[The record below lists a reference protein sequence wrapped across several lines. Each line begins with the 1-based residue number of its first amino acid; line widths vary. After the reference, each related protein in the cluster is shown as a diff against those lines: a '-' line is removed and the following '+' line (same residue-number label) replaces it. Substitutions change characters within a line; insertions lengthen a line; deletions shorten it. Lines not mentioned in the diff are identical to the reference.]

1 MVIYMVQFPITIQ
14 PVVPPDGR
22 STGHHSIYVL
32 RDDLL
37 PGGTKSILA
46 NEIVKQNKDK
56 KEFVYAS
63 PVYGGFQIALSIY
76 CKLYNKQAVIF
87 CARHKIKHKNTLI
100 CKNLGAKIM
109 EIYPGYLSVVQ
120 HRALEYSNKKADRYY
135 INFGAYSEQNL
146 QLLVKRAQKV
156 LDKWRKVS
164 HNTAKEPDEIWVAVG
179 SGTLLTSILNATKT
193 SRIYGVQVGAEVDI
207 TDPRVT
213 ILKYGKPFEYES
225 QFEVPFESMA
235 HYDRKA
241 FEMLIQN
248 RGYHPKKNILFW
260 NVLG

>member
-1 MVIYMVQFPITIQ
+1 MVQFPITIQ
-14 PVVPPDGR
+14 RVIPPSGMPL
-22 STGHHSIYVL
+22 GQHGIYVL

-76 CKLYNKQAVIF
+76 CKLYKKQAVIF

-100 CKNLGAKIM
+100 CKQLGAKIM

-120 HRALEYSNKKADRYY
+120 HRALEYANKHDDRYY
-135 INFGAYSEQNL
+135 INFGAYSEQNI

-156 LDKWRKVS
+156 IEKWKKVS
-164 HNTAKEPDEIWVAVG
+164 QRMQEPDEIWVAVG
-179 SGTLLTSILNATKT
+179 SGTLLTAILNATKKAH
-193 SRIYGVQVGAEVDI
+193 IYGVQVGAEVDI
-207 TDPRVT
+207 RDPRVT
-213 ILKYGKPFEYES
+213 ILKYNKPFEYES

-241 FEMLIQN
+241 FEMLIDR
-248 RGYHPKKNILFW
+248 RGYNPKKNILFW